1 MAGGIYIH
9 IPFCLKK
16 CFYCDFYSEAA
27 DDKDLRALYTGAL
40 LADIEFYG
48 KKYGKASGKA
58 SGKAPGS
65 FEADTIF
72 FGGGTPSLMEPEHI
86 EAVISAL
93 KEKFNVAEN
102 AEISMEANPA
112 TLSAAKLSGYRKAGV
127 NRLSIG
133 AQSFD
138 DRVLE
143 GLGRVHRACDI
154 AETVAMARQAG
165 FDNINLD
172 LMFAVPNQTMDIWKE
187 SLEKIIYIKPEHISF
202 YSLEI
207 AENTPFG
214 RWLEEGKL
222 AETPVAEDR
231 QMYSLG
237 IEMLEAAGYEHYE
250 ISNMALSGRECRHNL
265 KYWQMDDYLG
275 LGPSAHS
282 FMEGER
288 FFNVGNVY
296 KYIEMSPDER
306 VQDIYQNSL
315 DDNASEFVFTA
326 LRTKDGVSL
335 EAFKERI
342 GVEFW
347 QHFKDC
353 REEFEKYVL
362 DGYAVCDE
370 THIALTAKG
379 IDISNKI
386 MAIFV

>member
-27 DDKDLRALYTGAL
+27 DDKDLRALYIGAL

-48 KKYGKASGKA
+48 KKYGKA

-86 EAVISAL
+86 ETVISAL

-102 AEISMEANPA
+102 AEITMEANPA
-112 TLSAAKLSGYRKAGV
+112 TLSAAKLSGYRKAGI

-143 GLGRVHRACDI
+143 GLGRVHRARDI
-154 AETVAMARQAG
+154 SETVAMARQAG

-172 LMFAVPNQTMDIWKE
+172 LMFAVPNQTMDSWKE
-187 SLEKIIYIKPEHISF
+187 SLEKIIHIKPEHISF

-222 AETPVAEDR
+222 TETPVAEDR

-237 IEMLEAAGYEHYE
+237 IEMLEAAGYKHYE
-250 ISNMALSGRECRHNL
+250 ISNMALLGRECRHNL

-282 FMEGER
+282 FMEGKR
-288 FFNVGNVY
+288 FSSIGDVY
-296 KYIEMSPDER
+296 KYIEMNPDER

-315 DDNASEFVFTA
+315 NDNASEFVFTA

-335 EAFKERI
+335 EAFKKRI

-347 QHFKDC
+347 QHYKDC
-353 REEFEKYVL
+353 REEFGKYVL

-370 THIALTAKG
+370 IHIALTAKG